1 MGRNNHTDV
10 TDKNLDRLADFLTSE
25 MAAPSVSDQ
34 IPNGAHLFHGAYN
47 DLSLTNANL
56 DLASEVLLGMILGY
70 VEQAPLMMIFERAP
84 GQNTVIDLSDET
96 QKQRAEAFIELF
108 RCDSQRGAVD
118 RISELLLTEI

>member
-10 TDKNLDRLADFLTSE
+10 TDKNLDRLANFLTSE
-25 MAAPSVSDQ
+25 LAVPSVSEQ
-34 IPNGAHLFHGAYN
+34 IPDGAHLFHGAYN

-70 VEQAPLMMIFERAP
+70 VDQAPLMMLFERAP

-96 QKQRAEAFIELF
+96 SKQRAEAFIDLF
-108 RCDSQRGAVD
+108 RRDSQRGAVD
-118 RISELLLTEI
+118 RISELLLTQL

>member
-10 TDKNLDRLADFLTSE
+10 TDKNLDRLANFLTSE
-25 MAAPSVSDQ
+25 LAVPSVSEQ
-34 IPNGAHLFHGAYN
+34 IPDGAHLFHGAYN

-70 VEQAPLMMIFERAP
+70 VDQAPLMMVFERAP

-96 QKQRAEAFIELF
+96 HKQRAEAFIELF
-108 RCDSQRGAVD
+108 RRDSQRSAVD
-118 RISELLLTEI
+118 RISALLLAA

>member
-25 MAAPSVSDQ
+25 MAVPSVSEQ
-34 IPNGAHLFHGAYN
+34 IPDGAHLFHGAYN

-56 DLASEVLLGMILGY
+56 DLASEVLLGMVLGY
-70 VEQAPLMMIFERAP
+70 VEQAPLMMVFERVP

-96 QKQRAEAFIELF
+96 SKQRAEAFIELF
-108 RCDSQRGAVD
+108 RRDSQRSAVD
-118 RISELLLTEI
+118 RISALLLAA

>member
-25 MAAPSVSDQ
+25 MTAPSVSEQ
-34 IPNGAHLFHGAYN
+34 IPDGAHLFHGAYN

-70 VEQAPLMMIFERAP
+70 VEQAPLVMVFERAP
-84 GQNTVIDLSDET
+84 GQNTIIDLSDEIS
-96 QKQRAEAFIELF
+96 KQRAEAFIELF
-108 RCDSQRGAVD
+108 RRDSQRSAVD
-118 RISELLLTEI
+118 RISALLLAA

>member
-25 MAAPSVSDQ
+25 MAASSVSEQ
-34 IPNGAHLFHGAYN
+34 IPDGAHLFHGAYN

-70 VEQAPLMMIFERAP
+70 VEQAPLMMVFERAP

-96 QKQRAEAFIELF
+96 HKQRAEAFIELF
-108 RCDSQRGAVD
+108 RRDSQRSAVD
-118 RISELLLTEI
+118 RISELLLTGL